1 MTQQVIEPLTADE
14 KVVLEICCE
23 GGVIAEIG
31 RWEEPVLSLVAK
43 GYLAGGK
50 FNWTIT
56 EAGRGAFMSTVAEK
70 GEG

>member
-1 MTQQVIEPLTADE
+1 MTQQVIEPLTDDE

-31 RWEEPVLSLVAK
+31 RWEEPVLSLVKK
-43 GYLAGGK
+43 GYLTGEK
-50 FNWTIT
+50 FNHTIT